1 MLLLLGE
8 PNYLM
13 DKTILTKARG
23 QAYKV
28 AQLNRYLHCS
38 IHGNISNITIYK
50 EPSTDITVRDEN
62 GSRIID
68 YDDKLYN
75 SKLFL

>member
-23 QAYKV
+23 QAYKA
-28 AQLNRYLHCS
+28 AQLNGYLHCS
-38 IHGNISNITIYK
+38 IYGNISNITVYK
-50 EPSTDITVRDEN
+50 EPLTDITVRDEN
-62 GSRIID
+62 GSKLID

-75 SKLFL
+75 SKLFF